1 MRFQAFNKRVVRSCD
16 IVLHFDLGL
25 LSLMG
30 LLDCVVNSG
39 LVVVSVPQLISLFDP
54 LGLAAVLAS
63 VVFIIR
69 VLRFYLQE
77 LEHSFEE
84 ISEQLQVD
92 KDEERVANIAQ
103 HLRVCHKLVK
113 HKLVVGHQHQVHFVK
128 SSFPSQRSSV
138 RHLI

>member
-113 HKLVVGHQHQVHFVK
+113 HKLVVGHQHQVHFV
-128 SSFPSQRSSV
+128 
-138 RHLI
+138 

>member
-39 LVVVSVPQLISLFDP
+39 LVVVSVPQLLSLFDP

-113 HKLVVGHQHQVHFVK
+113 HKLVVGHQHQVHFV
-128 SSFPSQRSSV
+128 
-138 RHLI
+138 